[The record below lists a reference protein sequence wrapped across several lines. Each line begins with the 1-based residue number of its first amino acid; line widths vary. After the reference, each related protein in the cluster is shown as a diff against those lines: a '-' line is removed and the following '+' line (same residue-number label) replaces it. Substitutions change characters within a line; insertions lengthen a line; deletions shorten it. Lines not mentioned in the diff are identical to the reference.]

1 MAIDE
6 FIQVEK
12 RPRRVDVLHLSPP
25 CQFFS
30 PAHTREGQND
40 QENIDALYSCM
51 ELVRKCTPRIITL
64 EQTFGI
70 THDRH
75 SQHFWGLIAQFTDLG
90 YSVRWK
96 VVRLCSWGSFQ
107 DRKRLIIIAS
117 AAGERLPPFP
127 EATHREIGGRG
138 LKKFATIEQAIS
150 GIRPSDGDLLHNLD
164 TVQKFQPQ
172 KAPYDANKLAG
183 TICTGS
189 GESYHPSGRRD
200 FTLREYACLQGFPKS
215 HAFYGTR
222 TEIKRQIGNAFPSNT
237 VEVLYKHLHK
247 WLANEDGG
255 QVEAEDDVI
264 MIDSDSDL
272 SDSSQMRDTFFEL
285 DASPEMDEVIMID
298 TEEDV
303 VIVDGGTGRA
313 AKNDDGV
320 VDLT

>member
-1 MAIDE
+1 MMSSISL
-6 FIQVEK
+6 
-12 RPRRVDVLHLSPP
+12 PRAS
-25 CQFFS
+25 FFS

-96 VVRLCSWGSFQ
+96 VVRLCTWGSFQ

-127 EATHREIGGRG
+127 QATHSESGGQG
-138 LKKFATIEQAIS
+138 LKKFATIEQAIR
-150 GIRPSDGDLLHNLD
+150 GIHPGGRDLLHNLD
-164 TVQKFQPQ
+164 NMQKFHPR

-183 TICTGS
+183 TICTAS
-189 GESYHPSGRRD
+189 SCPHPSGTREL
-200 FTLREYACLQGFPKS
+200 TLREMACLQGFPKS
-215 HAFYGTR
+215 HNFYGTR

-237 VEVLYKHLHK
+237 VEVLYKHLHE
-247 WLANEDGG
+247 WLVNEDAGRI
-255 QVEAEDDVI
+255 QAEEDFI
-264 MIDSDSDL
+264 MIDSDSDI
-272 SDSSQMRDTFFEL
+272 SDSSPVRDLFFWL
-285 DASPEMDEVIMID
+285 DASPEMDEVIVID
-298 TEEDV
+298 VEEDV
-303 VIVDGGTGRA
+303 VMAGGGNGLVAR
-313 AKNDDGV
+313 NGDGV
-320 VDLT
+320 IDLT